1 MFVAKDFVRRRFDAL
16 SRTAMIFVMHI
27 PKCMRMHIY
36 ILVDRRRALCA
47 LDQLDGSGYVA
58 EKDYPSTVS
67 CKL

>member
-1 MFVAKDFVRRRFDAL
+1 
-16 SRTAMIFVMHI
+16 MIFVMHI
-27 PKCMRMHIY
+27 PCIRMHIY

-58 EKDYPSTVS
+58 EKDYPTVS